1 MSAFSGVVKDFKT
14 TVFVWFK
21 SHTIMAGIVFGLLLI
36 GLSVVNYAIID
47 FGNFIGIFF
56 IALALALLDFLPVI
70 GLFAPMAVW
79 SVLAMLV
86 DGNKT
91 LGISIIVLC
100 FIIMLIKQVLEPFV
114 VGKTMG
120 ISPVEEVVSA
130 IVGYALFNAVGLII
144 GPIVYTVG
152 KTTYLK
158 ITNQPLIKTA
168 QRTFFN
174 KNTGDDVIDISD
186 QVVDVDD

>member
-1 MSAFSGVVKDFKT
+1 MSLFSGVAKDFKT
-14 TVFVWFK
+14 TAFVWLK
-21 SHTIMAGIVFGLLLI
+21 SHTIMAGIVFVLLMI
-36 GLSVVNYAIID
+36 GLSIVNYAIID

-56 IALALALLDFLPVI
+56 IALALAILDFLPVF

-91 LGISIIVLC
+91 LGISIIVVC
-100 FIIMLIKQVLEPFV
+100 SIIMLIKQLLEPFI

-130 IVGYALFNAVGLII
+130 VAGYAIFGAAGLIV

-158 ITNQPLIKTA
+158 VTNQPLIKTA

>member
-1 MSAFSGVVKDFKT
+1 
-14 TVFVWFK
+14 
-21 SHTIMAGIVFGLLLI
+21 
-36 GLSVVNYAIID
+36 
-47 FGNFIGIFF
+47 
-56 IALALALLDFLPVI
+56 
-70 GLFAPMAVW
+70 
-79 SVLAMLV
+79 MLV

-91 LGISIIVLC
+91 LGISIIVVC
-100 FIIMLIKQVLEPFV
+100 FIIMLIKQLLEPFI

-120 ISPVEEVVSA
+120 ISPVEEIVSA
-130 IVGYALFNAVGLII
+130 VAGYAIFGAVGLVA

-158 ITNQPLIKTA
+158 ITNQPLIKTS